1 MRKRI
6 RCRLIGV
13 FLIASLC
20 WVGCLSAAGP
30 VVRADVTDK
39 VYEVV
44 SPVGEETQLTKSV
57 SPNLDTLEG
66 KTICEISVGMYRP
79 ETSFP
84 AIRESLKKQYKGVNV
99 IPYTEF
105 PVILMM
111 TSGKEYDDYITKQIA
126 LLKRRGCDAVI
137 TGNGG

>member
-1 MRKRI
+1 MK
-6 RCRLIGV
+6 C
-13 FLIASLC
+13 
-20 WVGCLSAAGP
+20 VGNVSSAGP
-30 VVRADVTDK
+30 AVPAAAKERI
-39 VYEVV
+39 YEVV
-44 SPVGEETQLTKSV
+44 TPIGEETKLARSV
-57 SPNLDTLEG
+57 SSQLDTLEG

-84 AIRESLKKQYKGVNV
+84 TIRRLLKGKFKNINI

-111 TSGKEYDDYITKQIA
+111 TSGNEYEAYISRQIE
-126 LLKRRGCDAVI
+126 LLKQKGCDAVI

>member
-1 MRKRI
+1 MKY
-6 RCRLIGV
+6 
-13 FLIASLC
+13 
-20 WVGCLSAAGP
+20 VGNVSAAGP
-30 VVRADVTDK
+30 VLPAVAKER

-44 SPVGEETQLTKSV
+44 TPIGEETKLKLAKSI
-57 SPNLDTLEG
+57 SSNLDTLEG

-84 AIRESLKKQYKGVNV
+84 TIRRLLKEKFNNINI

-111 TSGKEYDDYITKQIA
+111 TSGHEYEAYISRQIA
-126 LLKRRGCDAVI
+126 LLKQKGCDAVI
-137 TGNGG
+137 AGNGG

>member
-1 MRKRI
+1 MK
-6 RCRLIGV
+6 C
-13 FLIASLC
+13 
-20 WVGCLSAAGP
+20 VGNVTSAGP
-30 VVRADVTDK
+30 AVLAAAKER

-44 SPVGEETQLTKSV
+44 IPIGEETKLAKPV
-57 SPNLDTLEG
+57 SSNLDTLEG

-84 AIRESLKKQYKGVNV
+84 TIRRLLKGKFKNINI

-111 TSGKEYDDYITKQIA
+111 TSGNEYEAYISRQID
-126 LLKRRGCDAVI
+126 LLKQKGCDAVI